1 MKFPRRLDDDFI
13 EVSKKSKIEINSI
26 EMLTNSI
33 LSICDFKEDKE
44 KLKRLIEIIKE
55 NTTIKNVED
64 CQEARDLMNEKY
76 LDLCFVRKEAVE
88 KYKRIYATNVVQK
101 IKNKILYKST
111 NKMYDDPE
119 KNLLKFKPLFEN
131 DTCEEMP
138 GVIGMV
144 KRAKGLIEV
153 EEGMKGYEEYFNVE
167 TENKNI
173 KNYFKQLH

>member
-1 MKFPRRLDDDFI
+1 
-13 EVSKKSKIEINSI
+13 
-26 EMLTNSI
+26 
-33 LSICDFKEDKE
+33 
-44 KLKRLIEIIKE
+44 
-55 NTTIKNVED
+55 
-64 CQEARDLMNEKY
+64 
-76 LDLCFVRKEAVE
+76 
-88 KYKRIYATNVVQK
+88 
-101 IKNKILYKST
+101 
-111 NKMYDDPE
+111 MYDDPE

-131 DTCEEMP
+131 DACEEMP